1 MRIGQKVKWFDP
13 SINDYPIEERE
24 TQRNRVYTIVK
35 FINEEMCL
43 IADDYGESE
52 VLIAEIDPLPVA
64 DYYDNVRALRQAAI
78 EKLKSL
84 GGTMSFENL
93 YHEELDE
100 NGVVENYEDNR
111 PRIIVANRHCEID
124 WTIVLSVRL
133 GDYIDV
139 ILVET
144 DDYGEIPVTYAEG
157 ETYIYIYNAI
167 LFN

>member
-13 SINDYPIEERE
+13 AINDFPIEERE
-24 TQRNRVYTIVK
+24 TQRNRVYTIIK
-35 FINEEMCL
+35 FINDEMCL

-52 VLIAEIDPLPVA
+52 VLITEIDPLPVA
-64 DYYDNVRALRQAAI
+64 VYNEHKRQLEQAAI
-78 EKLKSL
+78 EKLKTL

-93 YHEELDE
+93 YHEELDDD
-100 NGVVENYEDNR
+100 GVVEDYEDMR
-111 PRIIVANRHCEID
+111 PQIIVANRHCEID

-133 GDYIDV
+133 GDDDV
-139 ILVET
+139 IRVET

-157 ETYIYIYNAI
+157 ETDIYIYKAI